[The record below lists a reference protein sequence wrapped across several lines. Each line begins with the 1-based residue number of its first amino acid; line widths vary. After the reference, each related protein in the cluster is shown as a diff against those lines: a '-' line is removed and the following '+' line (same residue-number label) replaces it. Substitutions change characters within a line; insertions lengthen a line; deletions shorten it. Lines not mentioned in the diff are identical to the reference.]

1 MLSTKNGIQPSASAS
16 APPEAASTLS
26 PTVASDDNSAYWVAV
41 NSRLHR
47 QREIGDKG
55 GRGHAAGHV
64 LGGDRQRQHHDV
76 VAGPDL
82 HGVHQVRQRL
92 HPAADEERAEDAD
105 PRHENAAERHP
116 GEGCDDAVDLGDRRD
131 LDLGEAERDIERV
144 RHRAGQRVAEFVEHD
159 EDDDRGQLSR
169 RRCGEEVEER
179 RDDRP
184 AQPRRGRAQRR
195 SAPGS
200 ASGAGAPSGSGVSHT
215 VTMPT
220 PISAAIT
227 A

>member
-16 APPEAASTLS
+16 APPEAESTLS

-41 NSRLHR
+41 NSRLHK

-55 GRGHAAGHV
+55 GRGHSAGHV
-64 LGGDRQRQHHDV
+64 LGGDRQRQHAEI

-82 HGVHQVRQRL
+82 YGVHQVRQRL
-92 HPAADEERAEDAD
+92 HRAADEERPEDPD

-116 GEGCDDAVDLGDRRD
+116 DEGCDDPVDLGDRGD
-131 LDLGEAERDIERV
+131 LDLAEAERDIERV
-144 RHRAGQRVAEFVEHD
+144 RHRAGQRVAEFVEDD
-159 EDDDRGQLSR
+159 EHGDRDQLSHAVA
-169 RRCGEEVEER
+169 GEEVEER

-184 AQPRRGRAQRR
+184 AQPRPGALGGGRAGQRLGRGRT
-195 SAPGS
+195 P
-200 ASGAGAPSGSGVSHT
+200 GSGVSHT

-220 PISAAIT
+220 PISAAIS